1 MNHPT
6 NNTPNN
12 IPKTT
17 RGEWVPTAYAL
28 RPDVRAQIAA
38 WAAEDDSP
46 DAQRAR
52 ERSKRYAARTAR
64 SRARVHTDASHVA
77 HI

>member
-12 IPKTT
+12 NPTKTT

-46 DAQRAR
+46 DAQKAR
-52 ERSKRYAARTAR
+52 EKAKRHAARATR
-64 SRARVHTDASHVA
+64 SRTLPDASPVA